1 MTNDEF
7 EKIKKLI
14 NKATIQSAKNQGAID
29 SIKASWMKEYGTDS
43 VSEIQKILAEKKKEY
58 EQSKQRLDKLM
69 NDLNEIRDWDELERN
84 LS

>member
-7 EKIKKLI
+7 ERIKTLI
-14 NKATIQSAKNQGAID
+14 NKGTIQSAKNQGAID
-29 SIKASWMKEYGTDS
+29 SIKASWRKEYGTDDL
-43 VSEIQKILAEKKKEY
+43 SEIQKILAEKKKEH

-69 NDLNEIRDWDELERN
+69 NDLNEIRDWDELERQ

>member
-29 SIKASWMKEYGTDS
+29 SIKASWMKEYGTDDLS
-43 VSEIQKILAEKKKEY
+43 KIQKILAEKKKEY
-58 EQSKQRLDKLM
+58 EKSKQRLDNLM
-69 NDLNEIRDWDELERN
+69 NDLNEIRDWDELERQ
-84 LS
+84 LA

>member
-29 SIKASWMKEYGTDS
+29 SIKASWMKEYGTDDL
-43 VSEIQKILAEKKKEY
+43 SEIQKILAEKKKEY
-58 EQSKQRLDKLM
+58 GQSKQRLDKLM
-69 NDLNEIRDWDELERN
+69 NDLNEIRDWDELERQ
-84 LS
+84 LA

>member
-29 SIKASWMKEYGTDS
+29 SIKAGWMKEYNTDS

-69 NDLNEIRDWDELERN
+69 NDLNEIRDWDELERQ
-84 LS
+84 LA

>member
-7 EKIKKLI
+7 EKIKALI

-29 SIKASWMKEYGTDS
+29 SIKASWMKEYDTDS

-69 NDLNEIRDWDELERN
+69 NDLNEIRDWDELERQ
-84 LS
+84 LA

>member
-7 EKIKKLI
+7 EKIKTLI

-29 SIKASWMKEYGTDS
+29 SIKASWMKEYGTNDL
-43 VSEIQKILAEKKKEY
+43 SEIQKILAEKKKEY
-58 EQSKQRLDKLM
+58 RQSKQRLDKLM

>member
-7 EKIKKLI
+7 ENIKTLI

-29 SIKASWMKEYGTDS
+29 SIKASWMKEYGTDDL
-43 VSEIQKILAEKKKEY
+43 SEIQKILAEKKKEY

>member
-7 EKIKKLI
+7 EKIKTLI

-29 SIKASWMKEYGTDS
+29 SIKASWMKEYGTDDL
-43 VSEIQKILAEKKKEY
+43 SEIQKILAEKKKEY
-58 EQSKQRLDKLM
+58 EQSKQRLDKLI

>member
-7 EKIKKLI
+7 EKIKALI
-14 NKATIQSAKNQGAID
+14 NKGTIQSAKNQGAID
-29 SIKASWMKEYGTDS
+29 SIKANWMKEYGTDS

-69 NDLNEIRDWDELERN
+69 NDLNEIRDWNELERN

>member
-1 MTNDEF
+1 
-7 EKIKKLI
+7 
-14 NKATIQSAKNQGAID
+14 
-29 SIKASWMKEYGTDS
+29 MKEYNTDS

>member
-29 SIKASWMKEYGTDS
+29 SIKASWMKEYGTDDL
-43 VSEIQKILAEKKKEY
+43 SEIQKILAEKKKEY

-69 NDLNEIRDWDELERN
+69 NDLNEIRDWDELERQ
-84 LS
+84 LA

>member
-29 SIKASWMKEYGTDS
+29 SIKASWMKEYGTDDL
-43 VSEIQKILAEKKKEY
+43 SEIQKILAEKKKEY
-58 EQSKQRLDKLM
+58 EKSKQRLDKLM

>member
-29 SIKASWMKEYGTDS
+29 SIKASWMKEYGTDDL
-43 VSEIQKILAEKKKEY
+43 SEIQKILAEKKKEY

>member
-7 EKIKKLI
+7 ERIKSLI
-14 NKATIQSAKNQGAID
+14 NKGTIQSAKNQGAID
-29 SIKASWMKEYGTDS
+29 SIKAGWRKEYGTDDL
-43 VSEIQKILAEKKKEY
+43 SEIQKILAEKKKEY
-58 EQSKQRLDKLM
+58 EKSNQRLDKLM

>member
-7 EKIKKLI
+7 EKIKTLI

-29 SIKASWMKEYGTDS
+29 SIKASWMKEYGTDDL
-43 VSEIQKILAEKKKEY
+43 SEIQKILAEKKKEY